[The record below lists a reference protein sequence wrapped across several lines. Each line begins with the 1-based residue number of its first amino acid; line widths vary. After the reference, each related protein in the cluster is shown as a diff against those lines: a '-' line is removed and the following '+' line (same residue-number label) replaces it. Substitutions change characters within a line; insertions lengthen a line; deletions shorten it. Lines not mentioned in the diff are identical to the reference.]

1 MKRYI
6 ICSLLCLFIN
16 IHNIYAQPGTL
27 TSKTGCNCSY
37 LTPTI
42 EVWNHTG
49 GNYIIGDWGNKKDQY
64 SKSHGWNSY
73 DFPYPKMFDLKL
85 TVVNNPILYD
95 NPARIGNRK
104 VSVILKLKV
113 GQNKDAIYTLN
124 SFVIES
130 IPLIKEKLINDLRFK
145 KGDKS
150 VDHIDIWQRNIPF
163 EYLYK
168 KYQQK
173 KLFIEQFL
181 FEIIFSAN
189 NCSCNYEYAFPMAEN
204 EEP

>member
-1 MKRYI
+1 
-6 ICSLLCLFIN
+6 
-16 IHNIYAQPGTL
+16 
-27 TSKTGCNCSY
+27 
-37 LTPTI
+37 
-42 EVWNHTG
+42 VWNHTG

-64 SKSHGWNSY
+64 SKSHGWDSY

-145 KGDKS
+145 K
-150 VDHIDIWQRNIPF
+150 
-163 EYLYK
+163 
-168 KYQQK
+168 
-173 KLFIEQFL
+173 
-181 FEIIFSAN
+181 
-189 NCSCNYEYAFPMAEN
+189 
-204 EEP
+204 